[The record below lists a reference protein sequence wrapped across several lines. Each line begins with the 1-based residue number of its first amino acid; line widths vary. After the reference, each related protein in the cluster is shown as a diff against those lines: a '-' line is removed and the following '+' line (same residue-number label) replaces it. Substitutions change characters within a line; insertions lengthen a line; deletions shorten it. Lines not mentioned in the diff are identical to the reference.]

1 MKKILSGLITATVVF
16 CVQAQDNVQVSSVV
30 KLDLTPKG
38 QANLVEK
45 SVGLLSS
52 CAYLDKHLPQTLD
65 EVKKQSHLD
74 FIFASPHT
82 VNVPIMK
89 TTVKVKE
96 MVISLPLIV
105 GGIWVRT
112 DEGEIYFTKYQHAN
126 VQEVNELLK
135 EAQRL

>member
-1 MKKILSGLITATVVF
+1 MKTILLAIFATITVF
-16 CVQAQDNVQVSSVV
+16 CVQAQEKVRVDCVI

-38 QANLVEK
+38 QTNLIER

-52 CAYLDKHLPQTLD
+52 CAYMDKHLPEKLED
-65 EVKKQSHLD
+65 IRKKSHLD
-74 FIFASPHT
+74 FIFSSPRT

-112 DEGEIYFTKYQHAN
+112 DEGDIYFTKYQHSN